1 MRSSGVKVEL
11 SKKITLKE
19 FEKLYSDLY
28 KFSDKEVK
36 ANFIKA
42 DYKKAIAEIKD

>member
-1 MRSSGVKVEL
+1 MKDSGVKVEL
-11 SKKITLKE
+11 TKKITLKE
-19 FEKLYSDLY
+19 FEKLYGHLY
-28 KFSDKEVK
+28 MFSDREAK